1 MTGGRPKLRKA
12 LKLALLAGFYLC
24 LILGGRWLERVIEDS
39 LQVSSLGQAGM
50 PVVGTVIAILL
61 IYIALTAIPF
71 VPGTEIGLALLMVF
85 GAQVAG
91 IVYLSTFSA
100 LVLAFAVGRLVPDQ
114 RLAAWLLRHD
124 FTRTAGLIETFYG
137 LSPVER
143 DHYLTQNAPR
153 RLVPWLTRHRAHHA
167 DRADQSAR
175 QHAAGR
181 WRRHC
186 AGNGV
191 EQADAGEAVPDL
203 GGDCRRTG
211 AGGDHVHGLDHAVVR
226 SPPIVFARSRES

>member
-153 RLVPWLTRHRAHHA
+153 RLVPWLTRHRAITLIVLINLP
-167 DRADQSAR
+167 
-175 QHAAGR
+175 
-181 WRRHC
+181 
-186 AGNGV
+186 GNTL
-191 EQADAGEAVPDL
+191 L
-203 GGDCRRTG
+203 GGGGGIALVTG
-211 AGGDHVHGLDHAVVR
+211 LSKLMPVKQFLISVAIAVAPV
-226 SPPIVFARSRES
+226 PVAIMFTAWITP

>member
-12 LKLALLAGFYLC
+12 LKLALMAGFYLC

-153 RLVPWLTRHRAHHA
+153 RLVPWLTRHRAITLIVLINLP
-167 DRADQSAR
+167 
-175 QHAAGR
+175 
-181 WRRHC
+181 
-186 AGNGV
+186 GNTL
-191 EQADAGEAVPDL
+191 L
-203 GGDCRRTG
+203 GGGGGIALVTG
-211 AGGDHVHGLDHAVVR
+211 LSKLMPVKQFLISVAIAVAPV
-226 SPPIVFARSRES
+226 PVAIMFTAWITP

>member
-1 MTGGRPKLRKA
+1 MTGGRPKLRKY

-24 LILGGRWLERVIEDS
+24 LILGGRSLERAIEDS

-50 PVVGTVIAILL
+50 PVVGTVIVILL
-61 IYIALTAIPF
+61 LYIALTAIPF

-100 LVLAFAVGRLVPDQ
+100 LVLAFAVGRLVPD

-124 FTRTAGLIETFYG
+124 FTRTAGLIETFSR
-137 LSPVER
+137 LSPAER

-153 RLVPWLTRHRAHHA
+153 RLVPWLTRHRAITLIVLINLP
-167 DRADQSAR
+167 
-175 QHAAGR
+175 
-181 WRRHC
+181 
-186 AGNGV
+186 GNTL
-191 EQADAGEAVPDL
+191 L
-203 GGDCRRTG
+203 GGGGGIALVTG
-211 AGGDHVHGLDHAVVR
+211 LSKLMPVKQFLISVAIAVAPV
-226 SPPIVFARSRES
+226 PVAIMFTAWITP

>member
-24 LILGGRWLERVIEDS
+24 LILGGRWLERVIENS

-50 PVVGTVIAILL
+50 PLVGTVIVILL
-61 IYIALTAIPF
+61 LYIALTAIPF

-100 LVLAFAVGRLVPDQ
+100 LVLAFAVGRLVPDW

-124 FTRTAGLIETFYG
+124 FTRTAGLIETFSG
-137 LSPVER
+137 LSPAER

-153 RLVPWLTRHRAHHA
+153 RLVPWLTRHRAITLIVLINLP
-167 DRADQSAR
+167 
-175 QHAAGR
+175 
-181 WRRHC
+181 
-186 AGNGV
+186 GNTL
-191 EQADAGEAVPDL
+191 L
-203 GGDCRRTG
+203 GGGGGIALVTG
-211 AGGDHVHGLDHAVVR
+211 LSKLMPVKQFLISVAIAVAPV
-226 SPPIVFARSRES
+226 PAAIMFTTWITP